1 MQLWSA
7 AKEKW
12 FVIVL
17 NCRVAVRGLVNEA
30 RIPRQSDDDGEEKWC
45 GRWIAH
51 GSKKLLNATCTC

>member
-1 MQLWSA
+1 M
-7 AKEKW
+7 
-12 FVIVL
+12 IVL

-30 RIPRQSDDDGEEKWC
+30 RISRQSDDDGEEKWC